1 MDSDNAPCFW
11 LIKVR
16 IVPKLHWSPTVRS
29 SAGGILRVSR
39 RENVFSVAVIS
50 RPIVV
55 HVSRYLV
62 EQSTIVTTSQS
73 ISFTTDDGLRLSRPG
88 TIVQAMVVA
97 SNIQGV
103 SGMLGEGAAE
113 QASVAN
119 WLASGVR
126 MAEDGADLDALNA
139 ALRITS
145 YVAGSRLSAADVV
158 VLHAARAQ
166 VSVESP

>member
-1 MDSDNAPCFW
+1 
-11 LIKVR
+11 
-16 IVPKLHWSPTVRS
+16 
-29 SAGGILRVSR
+29 
-39 RENVFSVAVIS
+39 
-50 RPIVV
+50 
-55 HVSRYLV
+55 
-62 EQSTIVTTSQS
+62 
-73 ISFTTDDGLRLSRPG
+73 
-88 TIVQAMVVA
+88 MVVA